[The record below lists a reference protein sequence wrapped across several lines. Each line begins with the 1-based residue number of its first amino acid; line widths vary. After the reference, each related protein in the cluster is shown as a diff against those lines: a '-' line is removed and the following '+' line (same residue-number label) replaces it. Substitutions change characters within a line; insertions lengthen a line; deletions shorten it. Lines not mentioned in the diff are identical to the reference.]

1 LKIKVASVYISESS
15 GPDLAAIT
23 DTRGRGECERE
34 KDLLT
39 IEEKEAG
46 GSANLN

>member
-1 LKIKVASVYISESS
+1 MKE
-15 GPDLAAIT
+15 
-23 DTRGRGECERE
+23 GRGECERE